1 MVDVTFFPI
10 NDDVLKSQFCKD
22 ILRSLPQWFGIESAI
37 LDYSQGV
44 KGQFFLAAKVKE
56 DVVGIISIKEN
67 TLYTDEIYVMGIKK
81 EFHRTGIGKELV
93 ERAAQRSRTMN
104 KKLLSVKTLSDS
116 DSDVNYA
123 KTRQFYLAM
132 GFYPLEELTELWGEE
147 NPCLI
152 MVKVL

>member
-1 MVDVTFFPI
+1 M
-10 NDDVLKSQFCKD
+10 
-22 ILRSLPQWFGIESAI
+22 A
-37 LDYSQGV
+37 
-44 KGQFFLAAKVKE
+44 
-56 DVVGIISIKEN
+56 
-67 TLYTDEIYVMGIKK
+67 IKK